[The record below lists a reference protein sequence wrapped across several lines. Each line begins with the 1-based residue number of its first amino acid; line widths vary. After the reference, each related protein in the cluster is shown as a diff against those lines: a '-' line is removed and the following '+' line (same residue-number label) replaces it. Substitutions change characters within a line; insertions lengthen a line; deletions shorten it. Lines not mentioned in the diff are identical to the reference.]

1 MVIDGLCL
9 CCRLDW
15 PPTIR
20 LLSDSSVAIYAP
32 AVPERDPSRESHFP
46 AIVKKYGKPMS
57 YWHRLMTTVSGKK
70 YDEQMSL
77 LMDEHGFSRTHAN
90 ALVMYSRGSTTT
102 RRFADP
108 DAYFANLD
116 TVKARTMRTI
126 FTSLR
131 KDFPDL
137 ELVIAWNQPMLKH
150 GKHYVFGAS
159 AAANHI
165 LIAPWDAA
173 VLERLAPRLSSYVVN
188 KKTVRVPAD
197 WKVDTALLRDMVGP
211 QIDA

>member
-1 MVIDGLCL
+1 MTRWI
-9 CCRLDW
+9 
-15 PPTIR
+15 
-20 LLSDSSVAIYAP
+20 AFYAP

-46 AIVKKYGKPMS
+46 AIEKKYGKPMS

-77 LMDEHGFSRTHAN
+77 LMVEHGFSRTHAN

-108 DAYFANLD
+108 DAYFASLD

-126 FTSLR
+126 FASLCS
-131 KDFPDL
+131 DFPDL

-150 GKHYVFGAS
+150 GKRYVFGAS

-173 VLERLAPRLSSYVVN
+173 VLERLAPRLSSYAVN